1 MKAESLKKEETMRI
15 KELLN
20 DIEIVDKNISLDEEV
35 SYLTNNSKD
44 IVAGCAFV
52 CLEGTKFDGHEYI
65 EEAVKQGAKVVIT
78 QKDIAIKPGIQFVQV
93 AGGRR
98 AIAQM
103 ACNFYQNPSKEFRL
117 IGITGTKG
125 KTTTS
130 YMVKSI
136 LEAKGEKVGL
146 IGTIECKIGDKQ
158 LKTSENTT
166 PAAIELQRMFRQMAE
181 EKVDFVVMEV
191 SSHALDLE
199 RVYGSHFAI
208 AAFSNLSQ
216 DHMDYHKNFE
226 NYYQAKK
233 KLFEICDFAVI
244 NTDDEYGS
252 RLFDEVSCKKT
263 SFGIEKTADFMAEE
277 IAISASCVDFKTA
290 LGTVNVK
297 IPGKFSVY
305 NALLAMSVAK
315 EAGCSLDEIQ
325 SGFNSLTVPGRSEL
339 VKIDSDFTV
348 MVDYA
353 HSPDSLNNIL
363 MTVREYAKGR
373 VICVFGCGGDRDKT
387 KRPIMGNI
395 AAKLSD
401 ISIVTSDN
409 PRSENPEEIIL
420 QIEEGMKNEK
430 KEYLKEPDRAKAIY
444 KALEIAQKDD
454 VVVIAGKGHEPYQIL
469 NTGTIHFDD
478 REQVKLQYEKLQQ
491 KNSL

>member
-1 MKAESLKKEETMRI
+1 MRLE
-15 KELLN
+15 ELLN
-20 DIEIVDKNISLDEEV
+20 GVEIVAKNIALTEEI
-35 SYLTNNSKD
+35 SYLTSDSGD
-44 IVAGCAFV
+44 IIDGCAFV
-52 CLEGTKFDGHEYI
+52 CLEGTKFDGHNYI
-65 EEAVKQGAKVVIT
+65 DEVIQKGAKLVIT
-78 QKDIAIKPGIQFVQV
+78 QKAVETKPGVCFVQV
-93 AGGRR
+93 SGGRR

-130 YMVKSI
+130 YMLKSI

-146 IGTIECKIGDKQ
+146 IGTIECKIGDRL

-166 PAAIELQRMFRQMAE
+166 PAAIELQRLFRQMAD
-181 EKVDFVVMEV
+181 EKVDSVVMEV

-233 KLFEICDFAVI
+233 RLFEMCDFAVI

-252 RLFDEVSCKKT
+252 RLFDEVGCKKT
-263 SFGIEKTADFMAEE
+263 SFGIENDADVMANE
-277 IAISASCVDFKTA
+277 INISANRVNFKTA
-290 LGTVNVK
+290 LGNVMVK

-305 NALLAMSVAK
+305 NSLLAMSVAK
-315 EAGCSLDEIQ
+315 EAGCNLEEMQ
-325 SGFNSLTVPGRSEL
+325 RGFDSVTVPGRSEL
-339 VKIDSDFTV
+339 VKIDADFTV

-353 HSPDSLNNIL
+353 HSPDSLKNIL
-363 MTVREYAKGR
+363 MTVREYTKGR

-395 AAKLSD
+395 AAKLAD
-401 ISIVTSDN
+401 ICVVTSDN

-444 KALEIAQKDD
+444 KSLEIAKKDD
-454 VVVIAGKGHEPYQIL
+454 VIVIAGKGHETYQIL
-469 NTGTIHFDD
+469 NTETIHFDD
-478 REQVKLQYEKLQQ
+478 REQVKLQFEKLQQ
-491 KNSL
+491 SK

>member
-1 MKAESLKKEETMRI
+1 MQLN
-15 KELLN
+15 ELLN
-20 DIEIVDKNISLDEEV
+20 GIEIVNKNTDLTEEI
-35 SYLTNNSKD
+35 SYLTSDSRD
-44 IVAGCAFV
+44 IANGCAFV
-52 CLEGTKFDGHEYI
+52 CLEGTKFDGHQYI
-65 EEAVKQGAKVVIT
+65 DEAIKQGAKIVIT
-78 QKDIAIKPGIQFVQV
+78 QKEVVMNPDVRFVQIN
-93 AGGRR
+93 GGRR

-103 ACNFYQNPSKEFRL
+103 ACNFYRNPSKEFQL

-130 YMVKSI
+130 YMIKSI
-136 LEAKGEKVGL
+136 LEAKGQKVGL
-146 IGTIECKIGDKQ
+146 IGTIECRIADKI

-166 PAAIELQRMFRQMAE
+166 PAAIELQRMFRRMAD
-181 EKVDFVVMEV
+181 EKVDAVVMEV

-233 KLFEICDFAVI
+233 KLFSMCDFAIV
-244 NTDDEYGS
+244 NTDDEYGK
-252 RLFDEVSCKKT
+252 RLFQEITCAKESY
-263 SFGIEKTADFMAEE
+263 GIEKEANLMAKDLV
-277 IAISASCVDFKTA
+277 ISANAVDFSSE
-290 LGTVNVK
+290 LGSIRVK

-305 NALLAMSVAK
+305 NALLAMAVAIK
-315 EAGCSLDEIQ
+315 AGCSREEIQ
-325 SGFNSLTVPGRSEL
+325 QGFDTLTVPGRSEL
-339 VKIDSDFTV
+339 VKINADFTV

-353 HSPDSLNNIL
+353 HSPDSLKNIL
-363 MTVREYAKGR
+363 TATREYAKGR

-387 KRPIMGNI
+387 KRPIMGKI
-395 AAKLSD
+395 AAELSD
-401 ISIVTSDN
+401 IAIVTSDN

-420 QIEEGMKNEK
+420 QIEEGMKNLD

-444 KALEIAQKDD
+444 KALQVARKDD
-454 VVVIAGKGHEPYQIL
+454 VIVIAGKGHEPYQIL

-478 REQVKLQYEKLQQ
+478 REQVRLQFEKLL
-491 KNSL
+491 KDKD